1 MVYFALNIVP
11 HLLLTLTIKFTLQ
24 MSVSALMEANVL
36 YLERVLQA
44 IAEQL
49 PSLWERARDS
59 VPIHL
64 CFLLG
69 KFGYCPN

>member
-1 MVYFALNIVP
+1 MVYFALTIVP
-11 HLLLTLTIKFTLQ
+11 HLLLTLTIGFTLQ
-24 MSVSALMEANVL
+24 MSVSALVEANRL
-36 YLERVLQA
+36 YLEPNLQA

-64 CFLLG
+64 CLLSG